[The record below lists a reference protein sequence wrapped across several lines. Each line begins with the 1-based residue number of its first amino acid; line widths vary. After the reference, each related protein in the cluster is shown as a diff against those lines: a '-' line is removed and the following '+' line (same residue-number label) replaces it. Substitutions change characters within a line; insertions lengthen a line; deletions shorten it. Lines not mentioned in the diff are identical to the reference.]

1 LIKTLSKYKAEVSKA
16 TKLCLEAINN
26 VDSAVNNSW
35 QVDTYAKEE
44 YLFIKNFVD
53 TMVIGFLLN
62 NYPSDKKKKKKH
74 GNGLL

>member
-1 LIKTLSKYKAEVSKA
+1 MSKA

-35 QVDTYAKEE
+35 QVDTYVKEE
-44 YLFIKNFVD
+44 YLFIKNFFD

-62 NYPSDKKKKKKH
+62 NYPSDKKKH
-74 GNGLL
+74 GNGHTLNQGTEK